1 MARKCLYCG
10 CTYSD
15 HLSLCPNCGGG
26 LTAENYHKETEEEE
40 KVGIME
46 IMSDK
51 LRELLEDKRVLAVL
65 VAVALFLS
73 GASVSRRIARHK
85 DSAPTQQRQNDE
97 AVPSTVGHSQTEP
110 AVEQGNAIV
119 TQPAEPVSAS
129 VPTDRNYELGMA
141 YLEHGDYEKAIRTLN
156 QVPSSSKEYA
166 DAQIALLSASDL
178 YRSQALQKAEE
189 YNSSGDYAASIKLL
203 RTAEELTGFS
213 AEVVMQREAAEELY
227 FNTAVDQCK
236 EAYRADGAEKA
247 ATIANGALTVLKED
261 ARLLKLKQ
269 LFESVTTVSAQQVS
283 HNYSTYAI
291 STDDYA
297 VDSYGN
303 EHSGEL
309 LHFST
314 YPSGAS
320 GSVEYTPYE
329 KFNTFSAKIF
339 VGKMYEQQR
348 SQLQFYCDGKLV
360 YDTGMVDRQY
370 RGETINIDITG
381 VYSFRIVSD
390 GYWTSA
396 LGSYDPNIWLENP
409 TFSTGITEADIDA
422 AIQ

>member
-15 HLSLCPNCGGG
+15 HLSSCPNCGGA
-26 LTAENYHKETEEEE
+26 LTAENYHRETEDEE
-40 KVGIME
+40 VGTME
-46 IMSDK
+46 IMGDK
-51 LRELLEDKRVLAVL
+51 LRELFEDKRVLAVL
-65 VAVALFLS
+65 LAVALFLS

-85 DSAPTQQRQNDE
+85 DSPPISQGQNGL
-97 AVPSTVGHSQTEP
+97 AVSSTAGDSQ
-110 AVEQGNAIV
+110 
-119 TQPAEPVSAS
+119 AEPTAEEGKAIGVQPEKPVNAT
-129 VPTDRNYELGMA
+129 VPTDRYYELGMA

-156 QVPSSSKEYA
+156 QVSSTSKEYT
-166 DAQIALLSASDL
+166 DAQLALLLASDA
-178 YRSQALQKAEE
+178 YRSETLQKAED
-189 YNSSGDYAASIKLL
+189 YNNSGDYASSIKLL
-203 RTAEELTGFS
+203 RTAEDLTGFS

-227 FNTAVDQCK
+227 FNTAMDQCK
-236 EAYRADGAEKA
+236 EAYRTDGAERA
-247 ATIANGALTVLKED
+247 AVIANGALTILKED

-320 GSVEYTPYE
+320 GNVEYTPYE

-348 SQLQFYCDGKLV
+348 AQLQFYCDGKLV

-396 LGSYDPNIWLENP
+396 LGSYDPNIWLEYP
-409 TFSTGITEADIDA
+409 TFSTGITEADIDE

>member
-15 HLSLCPNCGGG
+15 HLSSCPNCGGA
-26 LTAENYHKETEEEE
+26 LTAENYHRETEDEE
-40 KVGIME
+40 VGTME
-46 IMSDK
+46 IMGDK
-51 LRELLEDKRVLAVL
+51 LRELFEDKRVLAVL
-65 VAVALFLS
+65 LAVALFLS

-85 DSAPTQQRQNDE
+85 DSPPISQGQNGL
-97 AVPSTVGHSQTEP
+97 AVSSTAGDSQ
-110 AVEQGNAIV
+110 
-119 TQPAEPVSAS
+119 AEPTAEEGKAIGVQPEKPVNAT
-129 VPTDRNYELGMA
+129 VPTDRYYELGMA

-156 QVPSSSKEYA
+156 QVSSTSKEYT
-166 DAQIALLSASDL
+166 DAQLALLLASDA
-178 YRSQALQKAEE
+178 YRSETLQKAED
-189 YNSSGDYAASIKLL
+189 YNNSGDYASSIKLL
-203 RTAEELTGFS
+203 RTAEDLTGFS

-236 EAYRADGAEKA
+236 EAYRTDGAERA
-247 ATIANGALTVLKED
+247 AVIANGALTILKED

-320 GSVEYTPYE
+320 GNVEYTPYE

-348 SQLQFYCDGKLV
+348 AQLQFYCDGKLV

-396 LGSYDPNIWLENP
+396 LGSYDPNIWLEYP
-409 TFSTGITEADIDA
+409 TFSTGITEADIDE